1 MTDSLAQTM
10 APVVLTE
17 DGERP
22 LTADEQ
28 RQYERDADTWW
39 TANSLPVLGQLTAD
53 WLEGRSLFLPAYCAT
68 GPDPETTDL
77 IPTLAALNRAGLVT
91 DSSQPGHGP
100 VEGYDGRM
108 WLQRAYV
115 SGYTDAGTIHSL
127 AATLAH
133 HDDLILWCRP
143 VKHGARKPAPDR
155 DYFPATIREN
165 DDTAETGEYDVNTV
179 AGLTPTRRDVKDLYR
194 GELNPAAIKT
204 LQRAWH
210 VTVADTEYR
219 TDGRLWAFLAEWA
232 KRRTI

>member
-10 APVVLTE
+10 APIVRTE

-39 TANSLPVLGQLTAD
+39 TANSLPALGQLTAD

-127 AATLAH
+127 AAALAH
-133 HDDLILWCRP
+133 HDDLILVPARQTRGTQTGPRP
-143 VKHGARKPAPDR
+143 RLLPGHDPRERRHRRDRRVRRQHRRRTHPHPPRRERALPRRTQPGGDQDAATRLARHRRRSRLQRYRLA
-155 DYFPATIREN
+155 
-165 DDTAETGEYDVNTV
+165 V
-179 AGLTPTRRDVKDLYR
+179 AG
-194 GELNPAAIKT
+194 A
-204 LQRAWH
+204 
-210 VTVADTEYR
+210 
-219 TDGRLWAFLAEWA
+219 
-232 KRRTI
+232 